1 MGDASAKEGR
11 GSIDPMIGRIIDGR
25 YRIHS
30 LLAIGGMGRIYKA
43 EQSDLD
49 RTVAIKILAVD
60 PARQEHDPH
69 FRQRF
74 ALEAAMASRL
84 TSPNTI
90 TIFHYGRTDDGVYYI
105 IMEYVEGV
113 NLGRFLKRERRL
125 PVTKAVTIASQVCL
139 SLREAHGRGI
149 IHRDIKPTN
158 VMLVNGEYDQV
169 KLLDFGIAKQTVR
182 EPEEAGQELT
192 ASRSLVGTPEYMAPE
207 CFDGKWDARSD
218 IYSVG
223 VMLYLALSGYL
234 PFKGKTATQTI
245 LLAVREPPPPF
256 DPALDVP
263 RALEELIFCCLEKD
277 PERRPASADE
287 LLHALQLVLA
297 EAESGAHERQAI
309 EEIDPDEVEETAPA
323 EENPATHLF
332 VGTGPS
338 MKVEIEQPRGKFTM
352 LAGAAA
358 LFAIGASVAL
368 LVRLWQG
375 DDGPPSAPAAERPAR
390 VQAAAKPVPP
400 PPKVTPFAATPADAS
415 DDSPA
420 DGETDSAK
428 EAQSRPDRA
437 AAPRAAPESEKAAEV
452 RSERRRRSSGRSRSK
467 PAAAPRREPD
477 RSGSDDAPAEPKEP
491 VPDGYKPSPY

>member
-11 GSIDPMIGRIIDGR
+11 GTKDPMIGRIIDGR

-49 RTVAIKILAVD
+49 RTVAIKILSAD

-74 ALEAAMASRL
+74 ALEAATASRL

-125 PVTKAVTIASQVCL
+125 PVNKSVTIASQVCL

-169 KLLDFGIAKQTVR
+169 KVLDFGIAKQTVR
-182 EPEEAGQELT
+182 QPEEAGQELT

-207 CFDGKWDARSD
+207 CFEGQWDARSD

-223 VMLYLALSGYL
+223 VVLYLALSGYL
-234 PFKGKTATQTI
+234 PFKGKTATETI
-245 LLAVREPPPPF
+245 LLAVRETPPPF
-256 DPALDVP
+256 DPALGVP
-263 RALEELIFCCLEKD
+263 RPLEELIFRCLEKD

-287 LLHALQLVLA
+287 LLHALQIVLA
-297 EAESGAHERQAI
+297 EAESGAHDRHAV
-309 EEIDPDEVEETAPA
+309 EEVDPDEVEETAPA
-323 EENPATHLF
+323 DNNPATHIF

-338 MKVEIEQPRGKFTM
+338 MKIEIERPRGKFTM
-352 LAGAAA
+352 LASAAA
-358 LFAIGASVAL
+358 LFAIGASAAL
-368 LVRLWQG
+368 VVRLWQG
-375 DDGPPSAPAAERPAR
+375 DDAPPSAPAAQRPAR

-400 PPKVTPFAATPADAS
+400 PPKVTPFTAPEADTGGEPASQSKPDSAATSQSKA
-415 DDSPA
+415 
-420 DGETDSAK
+420 DSA
-428 EAQSRPDRA
+428 AAAPARA
-437 AAPRAAPESEKAAEV
+437 AAPQAAPEK
-452 RSERRRRSSGRSRSK
+452 RRRSSGRSKSK
-467 PAAAPRREPD
+467 PAASSPRREPE
-477 RSGSDDAPAEPKEP
+477 RSGRDAAPAEPKEP